1 MYEVTPSVYGSE
13 HDAATEARASKT
25 LGSGWSECAARAWPA
40 TPGCAESLTRLPICV
55 SGPPRGVY
63 GPNVAQSVAVPSE
76 RPADDRV
83 LRPTRWVAA
92 GIIPFLVA
100 GFLVLYVVPGR
111 TGELFAWPIAP
122 TMTAMLLASAYAGG
136 VWFFVSVLR
145 VRQWHTVGEGF
156 PPVVVFAGLL
166 AGVTFLHWDRFTH
179 GHVAFW
185 VWTAVYVMAP
195 FLVAWVWLV
204 NRRTAAPPG
213 PDEPR
218 LSAWTR
224 RVFVAG
230 GVVSMSLGVVLVVV
244 PGLVSSVW
252 PWAITSLTG
261 RVVGAV
267 LCLGVAGFG
276 VLRDDRRS
284 SVARLVEVA
293 MVMAA
298 FVAIAMLRAREQIGW
313 NRPLA
318 WAMVAGVAVILAGG
332 GVLLTR
338 FRSASRPVD
347 GPR

>member
-1 MYEVTPSVYGSE
+1 M
-13 HDAATEARASKT
+13 
-25 LGSGWSECAARAWPA
+25 
-40 TPGCAESLTRLPICV
+40 
-55 SGPPRGVY
+55 
-63 GPNVAQSVAVPSE
+63 
-76 RPADDRV
+76 

-100 GFLVLYVVPGR
+100 GFLILYVVPGR

-145 VRQWHTVGEGF
+145 TREWHTVAEGF

-166 AGVTFLHWDRFTH
+166 GGATFLHWDRFTH

-185 VWTAVYVMAP
+185 VWTALYVVAP

-204 NRRTAAPPG
+204 NRRTASPPA

-230 GVVSMSLGVVLVVV
+230 GVVSVSLGVVLVVV
-244 PGLVSSVW
+244 PGLVSYVW

-267 LCLGVAGFG
+267 LCLGVAAFV
-276 VLRDDRRS
+276 VLRDDRYS
-284 SVARLVEVA
+284 SVVRLVEVA

-298 FVAIAMLRAREQIGW
+298 LVAVAVLRARDQIAW
-313 NRPLA
+313 HRSLA
-318 WAMVAGVAVILAGG
+318 WAMVAGLAVILVGG
-332 GVLLTR
+332 GLLLVR
-338 FRSASRPVD
+338 FRASTGAGSVASA
-347 GPR
+347 GPQMGGRG

>member
-1 MYEVTPSVYGSE
+1 MASPSDHRLRSTPHES
-13 HDAATEARASKT
+13 ANC
-25 LGSGWSECAARAWPA
+25 GSGSAR
-40 TPGCAESLTRLPICV
+40 R
-55 SGPPRGVY
+55 VY
-63 GPNVAQSVAVPSE
+63 RPNVTRSVAVPREKS
-76 RPADDRV
+76 ADDRV
-83 LRPTRWVAA
+83 LRPTRLLAA
-92 GIIPFLVA
+92 GIIPFLVT
-100 GFLVLYVVPGR
+100 GFLILYIVPGR

-145 VRQWHTVGEGF
+145 APEWHTVAEGF

-166 AGVTFLHWDRFTH
+166 GGATFLHWDRFTH

-185 VWTAVYVMAP
+185 VWTALYVVAP

-204 NRRTAAPPG
+204 NRRTAPPPA

-218 LSAWTR
+218 LGAWTR

-230 GVVSMSLGVVLVVV
+230 GVVSVSLGVVLVVV
-244 PGLVSSVW
+244 PGLASYVW

-261 RVVGAV
+261 RVIGAV
-267 LCLGVAGFG
+267 LCLGIAGFG

-284 SVARLVEVA
+284 SVVRLVEVA

-318 WAMVAGVAVILAGG
+318 WAMVAGVVVILVGG
-332 GVLLTR
+332 GVLVAR
-338 FRSASRPVD
+338 FRSAGRP
-347 GPR
+347 

>member
-1 MYEVTPSVYGSE
+1 VDASRSRGREVGQAPEDPEQRLVGVCDGLPSDHRLRSTPHES
-13 HDAATEARASKT
+13 ANC
-25 LGSGWSECAARAWPA
+25 GSGSAR
-40 TPGCAESLTRLPICV
+40 R
-55 SGPPRGVY
+55 VY
-63 GPNVAQSVAVPSE
+63 RPNVTRSLAVPSE
-76 RPADDRV
+76 KSAGRV

-92 GIIPFLVA
+92 SIVPFI
-100 GFLVLYVVPGR
+100 LYIVPGR
-111 TGELFAWPIAP
+111 TGDLFAWPIAP

-145 VRQWHTVGEGF
+145 AREWHTVAEGF

-166 AGVTFLHWDRFTH
+166 GGATFLHWDRFTH

-185 VWTAVYVMAP
+185 VWTALYVVAP

-204 NRRTAAPPG
+204 NRRTAAPPA

-218 LSAWTR
+218 LGAWTR
-224 RVFVAG
+224 RVFAAG
-230 GVVSMSLGVVLVVV
+230 GVVSVSLGVVLVVV
-244 PGLVSSVW
+244 PGFVSFVW

-284 SVARLVEVA
+284 SVVRLVEVA

-298 FVAIAMLRAREQIGW
+298 FVAIAMLRA
-313 NRPLA
+313 
-318 WAMVAGVAVILAGG
+318 
-332 GVLLTR
+332 
-338 FRSASRPVD
+338 
-347 GPR
+347 